1 LITNTID
8 YLRRNAIA
16 LTALGCALL
25 ALAGGTYAAVSL
37 PRGSVGPQQLN
48 HKLIG
53 GYVRAWASVNPN
65 GAGTV
70 LASSGG
76 ARIRVDLLT
85 GALTITWPG
94 KFPRSQRACTA
105 LATASAAGGPAAS
118 SLTAFY
124 EGRGRVLMGAVGGP
138 LPQVSV
144 AVLC

>member
-1 LITNTID
+1 MTLIANTLD

-65 GAGTV
+65 GAALLG
-70 LASSGG
+70 SSGG
-76 ARIRVDLLT
+76 ARVSGGPPG
-85 GALTITWPG
+85 GALIIAWPG
-94 KFPRSQRACTA
+94 KFPRSQRSCTA
-105 LATASAAGGPAAS
+105 VATASAQPAAS
-118 SLTAFY
+118 PLIASY
-124 EGRGRVLMGAVGGP
+124 EGRGRVAISTASGT
-138 LPQVSV
+138 LPSGITV
-144 AVLC
+144 AILC